1 MPRMRRYFN
10 RIVPAQPKSDL
21 NLTPFID
28 VLLVL
33 LVMLILTM
41 PIAKHSTEVDLP
53 QRGTELPSQDINFL
67 RITEAGTLL
76 WNGEP
81 TDHASLAAT
90 VRRLATRADQPVLR
104 FAPDAKASYDTSA
117 KTIALLKD
125 AGAEKLAFVGLHEHR
140 TFGK

>member
-10 RIVPAQPKSDL
+10 RIVPTQPKSDL

-53 QRGTELPSQDINFL
+53 QGGTELPTQDINFL
-67 RITEAGTLL
+67 RITEGGNLL
-76 WNGEP
+76 WNGAP
-81 TDHASLAAT
+81 IDQASLAAT
-90 VRRLATRADQPVLR
+90 IQVLAQKEEQPILR
-104 FAPDAKASYDTSA
+104 FAPDPKASYNISA

-125 AGAEKLAFVGLHEHR
+125 AGAKKLAFDGLHKHQ

>member
-10 RIVPAQPKSDL
+10 RIVPTQPKSDL

-53 QRGTELPSQDINFL
+53 QGGGSHKVQDINIL
-67 RITEAGTLL
+67 RITEAGHLL

-81 TDHASLAAT
+81 TDRASLAAT
-90 VRRLATRADQPVLR
+90 VQEFAKLKEQPILQ
-104 FAPDAKASYDTSA
+104 FAPDDRANYDTSA
-117 KTIALLKD
+117 KTIALIKD
-125 AGAEKLAFVGLHEHR
+125 AGADKLAFVGLHNHR